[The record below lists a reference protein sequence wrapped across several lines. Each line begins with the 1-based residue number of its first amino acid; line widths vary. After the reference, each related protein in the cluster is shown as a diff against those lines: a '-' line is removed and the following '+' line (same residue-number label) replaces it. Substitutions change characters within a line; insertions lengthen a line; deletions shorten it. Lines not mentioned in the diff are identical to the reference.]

1 MIQQAFRIIGSADL
15 DPTGTMLRVGEET
28 TTGDAFIVGS
38 WDDEGLLE
46 ARLEVA
52 HVLGQLD
59 GEREVLDL
67 LTGVRESAA
76 EAVTRLRSMPTPST
90 CFRFETMEWQG
101 LSFVRLVGLAQFG
114 EPDIL
119 VEYESDIRSEQVL
132 ELMGNL
138 GHYRI
143 ASGRPLLPG
152 EAIPLG
158 YWLLSIASDGI
169 YPDFPVLPH
178 AAELAEGYAT
188 AMKVGLTIPA
198 PNFVIEAKDP
208 QRIGD
213 DDWIVGASKALRVI
227 AVQRETHERLA
238 EICGC
243 DVPVGDAAFS
253 GDPVMLCSRVTSSDD
268 FFGHRM
274 SLGDDGASGWQ
285 FGCHQEDH
293 LHDET
298 TMAFGVLSQVSL
310 TDMRI
315 IQYLALPTGWSFSK
329 EKDGF
334 WVNAPG
340 DERSFKD
347 EGSADGQPWCRMTD
361 NE

>member
-1 MIQQAFRIIGSADL
+1 MIQQAFRIIGDTDL
-15 DPTGTMLRVGEET
+15 DPSGTKLRVGVET
-28 TTGDAFIVGS
+28 DTGDGLVVGTWS
-38 WDDEGLLE
+38 DVSLAD
-46 ARLEVA
+46 ARAEVA
-52 HVLGQLD
+52 HILSQLD
-59 GEREVLDL
+59 SDREVVDL
-67 LTGVRESAA
+67 LTGVRESVAD
-76 EAVTRLRSMPTPST
+76 AVFRLRSRPTPSS
-90 CFRFETMEWQG
+90 CFRFESMEWQE
-101 LSFVRLVGLAQFG
+101 LSFVRLVGMAQFG

-119 VEYESDIRSEQVL
+119 VEYEGDIRSDQVL

-143 ASGRPLLPG
+143 MSGRSLTPG
-152 EAIPLG
+152 EVIPLG

-169 YPDFPVLPH
+169 YPDFPVLPLTP
-178 AAELAEGYAT
+178 ELAHGYGT
-188 AMKVGLTIPA
+188 ALKVGLEIPQ

-208 QRIGD
+208 QRIGE

-227 AVQRETHERLA
+227 ETQRNAHERLA

-243 DVPVGDAAFS
+243 DVPAGDAAFS

-274 SLGDDGASGWQ
+274 SLGEDGSSGWQ

-293 LHDET
+293 RHDQT
-298 TMAFGVLSQVSL
+298 TMAFGVLSQVAL
-310 TDMRI
+310 TDPRI
-315 IQYLALPTGWSFSK
+315 IQYLALPVDWSFSK

-340 DERSFKD
+340 DERSYKD
-347 EGSADGQPWCRMTD
+347 EGSADVEPWCRMPD